1 MALHKS
7 IPRERVPNKC
17 SFVLLF
23 HVRCLLVDGVV
34 AAQYR
39 VVDMRHMC
47 CARGKDICL
56 FYRQHRYMQ
65 LRRARAEREWRL
77 PASSRLLFRLRTLFV
92 VYAGVAISSHGP
104 LAQGFVPSGAELVIM
119 SGVLLSQSAKSV
131 FSRRIKT
138 NALLTLLNIF

>member
-1 MALHKS
+1 MFCVRLIPDPFRAQYFLDFGEQLCFLVVVMALHES

-39 VVDMRHMC
+39 VVDMRHVC

-65 LRRARAEREWRL
+65 LRRARAGRGWRL
-77 PASSRLLFRLRTLFV
+77 PAS
-92 VYAGVAISSHGP
+92 
-104 LAQGFVPSGAELVIM
+104 
-119 SGVLLSQSAKSV
+119 
-131 FSRRIKT
+131 
-138 NALLTLLNIF
+138 